1 MLRNFLYMWK
11 VWLLFCKKNAPYKGT
26 ANPLLSR
33 ESELTR
39 NWRKVFEIS
48 IIFSV
53 EQNWVFMALQ
63 KWIMKMSFSVSI
75 ERINERG
82 IFLLQI
88 SIQEKVSHEEEEAKW
103 ETVITW
109 EQMYVEV

>member
-11 VWLLFCKKNAPYKGT
+11 VWLLFCKKRALQRYCQSITVEGVRIDT
-26 ANPLLSR
+26 
-33 ESELTR
+33 EL
-39 NWRKVFEIS
+39 KKSFEIS